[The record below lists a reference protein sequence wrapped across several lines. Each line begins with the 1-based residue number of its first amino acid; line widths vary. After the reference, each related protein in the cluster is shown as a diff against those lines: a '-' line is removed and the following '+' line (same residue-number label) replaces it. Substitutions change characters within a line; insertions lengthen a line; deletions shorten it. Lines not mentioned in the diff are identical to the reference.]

1 MGSVGIVQLR
11 REVYEKRPTG
21 YPGGFERP
29 RSERFRCVVQMPWLW
44 QKGQCHHRSLG
55 MRAQDSWHEVA
66 AATGC

>member
-1 MGSVGIVQLR
+1 
-11 REVYEKRPTG
+11 
-21 YPGGFERP
+21 
-29 RSERFRCVVQMPWLW
+29 VVQMPWLW